1 MRQKKSKKI
10 FYILG
15 IAILLVVGVLAS
27 RDLPINVQHIEEPLD
42 NNFLKK

>member
-15 IAILLVVGVLAS
+15 IVLLVIIGFAAS
-27 RDLPINVQHIEEPLD
+27 RDLTVSVEHIEEPLE
-42 NNFLKK
+42 NSFLKK